1 MFYKNMKPQPILES
15 ERLLLRPFNLG
26 EAKLVQKL
34 AGDRL
39 IASTTLNIPHPYEDG
54 IAESWIS
61 KHEEIFNQGRGVTYA
76 IIIKESNRLIGAMS
90 LMNMVEKH
98 QAELGYWIG
107 VPYWNNGYCTEAAEV
122 LIRIGFEEIELHRI
136 HACYLK
142 RNPASGR
149 VLKKL
154 GMSHEGTRVDHVVK
168 WGVFEDL
175 ELMGLIRSEWQRN

>member
-1 MFYKNMKPQPILES
+1 MGHQPILET

-26 EAKLVQKL
+26 DAKTVQEL

-39 IASTTLNIPHPYEDG
+39 IASTTLNIPHPYENG

-61 KHEEIFNQGRGVTYA
+61 RHEEIFNQGKGVTYA
-76 IIIKESNRLIGAMS
+76 VTLRDNGQLIGAISLMS
-90 LMNMVEKH
+90 LVEGH

-107 VPYWNNGYCTEAAEV
+107 VPYWNNGYCTEAGQA
-122 LIRIGFEEIELHRI
+122 LIRYAFEEKRLHRV

-149 VLKKL
+149 VLEKL
-154 GMSHEGTRVDHVVK
+154 GMSNEGTRKHHVLK
-168 WGVFEDL
+168 WGVYEDL
-175 ELMGLIRSEWQRN
+175 ELMGLLRPEQKK